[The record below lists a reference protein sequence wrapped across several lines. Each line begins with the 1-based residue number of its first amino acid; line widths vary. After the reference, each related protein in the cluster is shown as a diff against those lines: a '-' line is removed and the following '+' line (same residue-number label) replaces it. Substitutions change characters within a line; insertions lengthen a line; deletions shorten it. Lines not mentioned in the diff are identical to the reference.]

1 MLYKKR
7 RIIVLAVAV
16 VAISSYII
24 PFNNLQVSEAKSQK
38 CPPGFQHASN
48 QGKYGIKKNH
58 PSCHDDSSTKSD
70 KSASTRTDSDETNS
84 GNTVRANTG
93 HNNRG
98 SDNTGHNNR
107 GSDNTGSGNTG
118 HNNRGSDN
126 TGSGGNNDGGQSHG
140 AKVHKTGSGVKV
152 KVPKQ
157 ARSGGSQD

>member
-1 MLYKKR
+1 MSSHVREILYKKR
-7 RIIVLAVAV
+7 RIIVIAVAI

-38 CPPGFQHASN
+38 CPPGFSHASN

-93 HNNRG
+93 
-98 SDNTGHNNR
+98 D
-107 GSDNTGSGNTG
+107 DNTGSGNTG